1 MSTDNKNPAR
11 QNASKATIPTR
22 PLKLQLKLLE
32 KTQHSGTDVM
42 SFKFARTGSLN
53 SSAGSQE
60 NQYLNYKAGQ
70 YCVVNLGTKE
80 DPEGPVR
87 SFTMASSPTEE
98 DFILITTR
106 IRDTPF
112 KKKLAALDIGSAV
125 DISAPLGKFVLH
137 DENSKPAVFLS
148 GGIGVTPFRGMIKYA
163 TDVKL
168 PVNITMFDANRNQAN
183 ILFKDEFDSWLK
195 INPKLRIIY
204 TVNELDT
211 STEWKGENGYINKA
225 MVERYLDSR
234 QLDSSIFY
242 ICGPPGMLTV
252 MKKLLQDE
260 LRVPNERIKI
270 EEFVGY

>member
-70 YCVVNLGTKE
+70 YGVVNLGTKE

-234 QLDSSIFY
+234 QIDSSIFY